1 MVQIQFSPTSQHGKN
16 LGNLPT
22 PLALAGKFDNSTIQ
36 KEMIQ
41 KS

>member
-22 PLALAGKFDNSTIQ
+22 PLTLAGKFDNTPIQ
-36 KEMIQ
+36 KNDT
-41 KS
+41 KK